1 MPKKKNRRSGFT
13 LVELLIVIAII
24 GILAGIVLV
33 SMGNVRD
40 RARKASLQSTLS
52 SITTIAALC
61 INDGGNILD
70 PAATNGGG
78 NICDDTS
85 ITDETWPDLNNIQGI
100 PANTFV
106 YTTGNIDNDT
116 IAAGA
121 DGDASGTLDAGEE
134 GVICNIENTNCNL
147 Q

>member
-1 MPKKKNRRSGFT
+1 MTKETKKGFT

-61 INDGGNILD
+61 VNDGGNVSD
-70 PAATNGGG
+70 PTAANGGG

-100 PANTFV
+100 PAGTFV
-106 YTTGNIDNDT
+106 YTTEDIDNDT
-116 IAAGA
+116 IAAGE
-121 DGDASGTLDAGEE
+121 DGDSSGTLDAGER
-134 GVICNIENTNCNL
+134 GVICNIKNSNCNI